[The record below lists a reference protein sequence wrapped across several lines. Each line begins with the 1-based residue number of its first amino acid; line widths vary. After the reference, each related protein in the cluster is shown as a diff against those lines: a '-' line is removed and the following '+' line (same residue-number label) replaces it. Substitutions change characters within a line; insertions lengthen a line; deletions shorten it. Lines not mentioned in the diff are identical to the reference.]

1 MNEPVGSTADGNTQ
15 AGPVAGPAMV
25 RVWDPLVRIFHW
37 TVVFG
42 CVLDLF
48 VLEEGRT
55 AHNVVGYV
63 VAGALAIRLLW
74 GFVGPKHARFSE
86 FVPSLGRLARY
97 VRALVAGREERYVGH
112 NPAGAIMILILM
124 ALLAAVSV
132 TGWMLTLDAFWGNE
146 ALEEIHGAISN
157 AILGCALIH
166 AAAVLYESHRQGE
179 NLVTAMITGNK
190 RQ

>member
-1 MNEPVGSTADGNTQ
+1 MNEPVGGTADGNTQ

-25 RVWDPLVRIFHW
+25 HVWDPMVRIFHW
-37 TVVFG
+37 AVVLG

-48 VLEEGRT
+48 VLEEGHT

-63 VAGALAIRLLW
+63 VAGALSIRLVW
-74 GFVGPKHARFSE
+74 GFVGSKHARFSD
-86 FVPSLGRLARY
+86 FVPSPGRLAQY
-97 VRALVAGREERYVGH
+97 VRALAAGREERYVGH
-112 NPAGAIMILILM
+112 NPAGATMILILM

-179 NLVTAMITGNK
+179 NLVMAMITGYK
-190 RQ
+190 RE

>member
-1 MNEPVGSTADGNTQ
+1 MP
-15 AGPVAGPAMV
+15 
-25 RVWDPLVRIFHW
+25 
-37 TVVFG
+37 
-42 CVLDLF
+42 
-48 VLEEGRT
+48 EEGHT

-63 VAGALAIRLLW
+63 VAGALSIRLVW
-74 GFVGPKHARFSE
+74 GFVGSKHARFSD
-86 FVPSLGRLARY
+86 FVPSPGRLARY

-112 NPAGAIMILILM
+112 NPAGATMILILM
-124 ALLAAVSV
+124 ALLAAVSA

-179 NLVTAMITGNK
+179 NLVMAMITTSANEGCLWEWCPKARSSRPDEGCRIRGDARPADNMLPLSPRIPARK
-190 RQ
+190 